1 MRTASLRRPALLVG
15 VAALLLGP
23 VAACGSGSDSGGSS
37 SNEKI
42 TLTVNLFGDFGYKD
56 LYAQYSQT
64 HPNITVKE
72 NVTDYGTHHKNL
84 QAHLIAGAGAA
95 DIEAIE
101 IGQVAGFTAQASKMV
116 DYNAQGVDKNQ
127 WPEWRWKAAS
137 SADGKQL
144 FGVGT
149 DMGGLGLC
157 YRSDMF
163 AAAGLPTKREDV
175 SKLLSS
181 WDDYFTAGKQ
191 FITKYPDKT
200 VKWFD
205 SASNVYNAILAQ
217 APKASYDESGSVIV
231 ATNPDLKKAWDLTVN
246 AVTAGQSA
254 GIAAFTPAWNT
265 GFAKGQFATVTCPA
279 WMMAEIKNNAPD
291 TKGKWDMATIPG
303 THGGN
308 WGGSYLTVPK
318 SGKHIKEAVELAKW
332 LTAPDQEEWL
342 FKNKGNFPA
351 DQALWDRPDIA
362 NYTDP
367 FFTDAPVGQ
376 IFSDSAKNLK
386 PQPYGPHSGDIGNAI
401 GNALVSVEQK
411 KATADQAWTKALADV
426 KNVTS

>member
-1 MRTASLRRPALLVG
+1 MRTAPARRTAMAACAL
-15 VAALLLGP
+15 LLLGP
-23 VAACGSGSDSGGSS
+23 LAACGATSSGSSDP
-37 SNEKI
+37 NEKV

-56 LYAQYSQT
+56 LYAQYQQA
-64 HPNITVKE
+64 HPNITIKE

-84 QAHLIAGAGAA
+84 QAHLIANNGTA
-95 DIEAIE
+95 DLEAIE
-101 IGQVAGFTAQASKMV
+101 IGQVAGFVQQASKLT
-116 DYNAQGVDKNQ
+116 DYSTQGVDKNL
-127 WPEWRWKAAS
+127 WPEWRWKMAS

-144 FGVGT
+144 LGLGT

-163 AAAGLPTKREDV
+163 AAAGLPTKRDEV
-175 SKLLSS
+175 GKMLSS
-181 WDDYFTAGKQ
+181 WDDYFSAGSR
-191 FITKYPDKT
+191 FVAKYPDKS

-217 APKASYDESGSVIV
+217 APKASYDESGKVVVDS
-231 ATNPDLKKAWDLTVN
+231 NPDLKKAWDLTVG
-246 AVTAGQSA
+246 AVQSGQSA

-279 WMMAEIKNNAPD
+279 WMMAEIKTNAPD

-318 SGKHIKEAVELAKW
+318 SGKHVKEAVELAKW
-332 LTAPDQEEWL
+332 LTAPEQEEWL

-351 DQALWDRPDIA
+351 DQALWDRPDISG
-362 NYTDP
+362 YTDP
-367 FFTDAPVGQ
+367 FFSDAPVGK

-386 PQPYGPHSGDIGNAI
+386 PQPYGPHSGDIGNAV
-401 GNALVSVEQK
+401 GNALVSVEQG
-411 KATADQAWTKALADV
+411 KAKPDEAWNKALADV

>member
-1 MRTASLRRPALLVG
+1 MRTTLIRG
-15 VAALLLGP
+15 AALAGAGLLLAT
-23 VAACGSGSDSGGSS
+23 VAACGNSSSGGSDDP
-37 SNEKI
+37 NEKV

-56 LYAQYSQT
+56 LYAQYSKA
-64 HPNITVKE
+64 HPNITIKE

-84 QAHLIAGAGAA
+84 QAHLIANSGAA

-101 IGQVAGFTAQASKMV
+101 IGQVTGFVAQASKMV
-116 DYNAQGVDKNQ
+116 DFTTQGVDKSQ
-127 WPEWRWKAAS
+127 WSDWRTQLAS

-144 FGVGT
+144 FGLGT

-163 AAAGLPTKREDV
+163 AAAGLPTARDDV
-175 SKLLSS
+175 SKLIGT
-181 WDDYFTAGKQ
+181 WQQYFAAGTQ
-191 FITKYPDKT
+191 FAAKYPDKN

-217 APKASYDESGSVIV
+217 APKASYDESGKVIV
-231 ATNPDLKKAWDLTVN
+231 ESNADLKNAWNLTVN

-265 GFAKGQFATVTCPA
+265 GFAKGQFATVTCPS

-308 WGGSYLTVPK
+308 WGGSFLTVPK
-318 SGKHIKEAVELAKW
+318 SGKHTKAAVELAKW
-332 LTAPDQEEWL
+332 LTAPEQEEWL
-342 FKNKGNFPA
+342 FKNKGNFPS
-351 DQALWDRPDIA
+351 DVALWEKPDVA
-362 NYTDP
+362 AYTDP
-367 FFTDAPVGQ
+367 FFSDAPIGK
-376 IFSDSAKNLK
+376 IFSESAKNLK

-401 GNALVSVEQK
+401 GNALVSVEQG
-411 KATADQAWTKALADV
+411 KAKPDEAWNKALADV